1 MLPYVKKAIVMQK
14 YTMDVRMGTQHQ
26 VTIIMNVPEVIGLI
40 REVVPKTK
48 IKNILLGV
56 LIIMVP
62 LAFLFSTFKQD
73 FLSFLASAGTLT
85 LLNFVLANI
94 SVDSSVRKMVYAKVK
109 ALIKKV

>member
-48 IKNILLGV
+48 IKNI
-56 LIIMVP
+56 
-62 LAFLFSTFKQD
+62 Q
-73 FLSFLASAGTLT
+73 
-85 LLNFVLANI
+85 
-94 SVDSSVRKMVYAKVK
+94 
-109 ALIKKV
+109 